1 MRDFKRTIGS
11 TTFDVFNVFIMVV
24 LCAITVYPFL
34 FVVSRSIMPDA
45 ERAARP
51 YALIPTT
58 GVTIQG
64 YTYMFGAGSRVIQ
77 GYLITIF
84 RTVVGTILS
93 VVCEAMFAY
102 ALSKKYYPLRGFLTV
117 MIAITLWFGAGI
129 IPRFLVVR
137 MIGLY
142 NSIWVFVLAPL
153 MGAWGII
160 IMRTFFSQL
169 PDSLEESAKLDGA
182 NDVRILF
189 QIVFPLST
197 PVLATM
203 ALFSVVFHWNEWFSG
218 IIYIADPKKV
228 PIMVLLWQTLQQA
241 AAQIRGDSR
250 GADVNYVVPPTLTI
264 KMSLIVITSFPIV
277 IAYPFFQKYFVKGM
291 LIGSIKG

>member
-1 MRDFKRTIGS
+1 MRDFRRTFGS
-11 TTFDVFNVFIMVV
+11 TSFDVVNIFLMLL
-24 LCAITVYPFL
+24 LCAITLYPFL

-58 GVTIQG
+58 GVTFAG
-64 YTYMFGAGSRVIQ
+64 YTYMFGEGSRVIT
-77 GYLITIF
+77 GYMITIF
-84 RTVVGTILS
+84 RTVVGTVLS
-93 VVCEAMFAY
+93 VLCEAMFAY

-117 MIAITLWFGAGI
+117 MIAITLWFGAGL

-137 MIGLY
+137 MVGLY
-142 NSIWVFVLAPL
+142 NSIWVYVITPL

-169 PDSLEESAKLDGA
+169 PESLEESAKLDGA
-182 NDVRILF
+182 NDVTILF
-189 QIVFPLST
+189 RIVFPLST

-203 ALFSVVFHWNEWFSG
+203 ALFSVVYHWNEWFSG

-228 PIMVLLWQTLQQA
+228 PVMVLLWQTLRQA

-250 GADVNYVVPPTLTI
+250 GADTNYVVPPTLTI

-277 IAYPFFQKYFVKGM
+277 VAYPFFQKYFVKGM
-291 LIGSIKG
+291 LISSIKG

>member
-1 MRDFKRTIGS
+1 MKDYKRTLGS
-11 TTFDVFNVFIMVV
+11 VSFDVGNVLLMLF
-24 LCAITVYPFL
+24 LCFVTLYPFL

-51 YALIPTT
+51 YALIPFSGITLD
-58 GVTIQG
+58 G
-64 YTYMFGAGSRVIQ
+64 YSYMFGQGSRVIT

-84 RTVVGTILS
+84 RTIVGTILS
-93 VVCEAMFAY
+93 VLVEAMFAY

-117 MIAITLWFGAGI
+117 MIAITLWFGAGL
-129 IPRFLVVR
+129 IPRYLVVR
-137 MIGLY
+137 MVGLY
-142 NSIWVFVLAPL
+142 NSIWVYVIVPL

-169 PDSLEESAKLDGA
+169 PESLEESAKLDGA

-189 QIVFPLST
+189 QIVFPLSA

-203 ALFSVVFHWNEWFSG
+203 SLFSVVFHWNEWFSG
-218 IIYIADPKKV
+218 IIYVADPNKV
-228 PIMVLLWQTLQQA
+228 PIQTLLWQTLQQA

-250 GADVNYVVPPTLTI
+250 GKDTDYKVPPTLTI

-277 IAYPFFQKYFVKGM
+277 VAYPFFQKYFIKGM